1 MPPVKEAVTIAVIA
15 ILAIAIAKKIP
26 KLNEYV

>member
-26 KLNEYV
+26 KLKEYV

>member
-1 MPPVKEAVTIAVIA
+1 MDVKKIAITAVIA
-15 ILAIAIAKKIP
+15 IVAVAIAKKIP